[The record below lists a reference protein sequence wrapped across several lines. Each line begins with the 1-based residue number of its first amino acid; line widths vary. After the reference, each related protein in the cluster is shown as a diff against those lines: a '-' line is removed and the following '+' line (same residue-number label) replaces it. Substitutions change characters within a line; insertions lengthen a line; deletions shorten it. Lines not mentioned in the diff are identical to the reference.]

1 LQLTEQDFNRKMNST
16 TKIAGALALLLVA
29 YVGFS
34 SPGKVVITESG
45 DITGIINS
53 ARKSMQGKSFWQG
66 QLNAITTRLNKLEA
80 EPAETAKMNRE
91 MNSLLIDE
99 RREMEKMYQEYPDT
113 RPSEAE
119 RQAEAL
125 RNKADSIEQAEWDRT
140 MEKERLERI
149 ASLRKIYFLVEERA
163 R

>member
-1 LQLTEQDFNRKMNST
+1 MKST
-16 TKIAGALALLLVA
+16 TKIAGALVLLLVA
-29 YVGFS
+29 YVSFS
-34 SPGKVVITESG
+34 SPGKVVITETG

-53 ARKSMQGKSFWQG
+53 ARELVQSKTFWQG
-66 QLNAITTRLNKLEA
+66 QLDAITTRLNELEA

-91 MNSLLIDE
+91 MENLLIESQRDA
-99 RREMEKMYQEYPDT
+99 EKMYRDYPDT

-119 RQAEAL
+119 LQAETL
-125 RNKADSIEQAEWDRT
+125 RDKADSIEQAEWDRT

-149 ASLRKIYFLVEERA
+149 ASLRKIYSLVENRA

>member
-1 LQLTEQDFNRKMNST
+1 MNST
-16 TKIAGALALLLVA
+16 TKIAGVLALLLVA
-29 YVGFS
+29 YVSFS
-34 SPGKVVITESG
+34 SPGKVVITETG

-53 ARKSMQGKSFWQG
+53 ARELVQSKTFWQG

-91 MNSLLIDE
+91 MENMLIEEQRDA
-99 RREMEKMYQEYPDT
+99 EKMYRDYPDT

-125 RNKADSIEQAEWDRT
+125 RDKADSIEQAEWDRT

-149 ASLRKIYFLVEERA
+149 ASLRKIYALVENRA